1 MRPSPFTFEG
11 GPATAPAVAARG
23 RQALHSSAR
32 GVLAPPPQPRRRLPA
47 GIALPAPAGGCGGRP
62 SATSRACG
70 RSAARRRH
78 ARPAGGG
85 EAPQSG
91 SWRAGG
97 VGRVRGGTRA
107 TGTGRGGP
115 YGGREGPFGAPRR
128 PPARRP
134 PGPVWTVLGG
144 VEWSGGRCDGRLS
157 PSYHPLTAPGRGGL

>member
-1 MRPSPFTFEG
+1 MRAEIVIFGNRGQG
-11 GPATAPAVAARG
+11 GPSGLPQIAAEVTYEMMLCAEDAIEAVFAVERNITFL
-23 RQALHSSAR
+23 QS
-32 GVLAPPPQPRRRLPA
+32 QK
-47 GIALPAPAGGCGGRP
+47 I
-62 SATSRACG
+62 SRK
-70 RSAARRRH
+70 
-78 ARPAGGG
+78 
-85 EAPQSG
+85 APQSG

-115 YGGREGPFGAPRR
+115 CGGCEGPFGAPRR

-157 PSYHPLTAPGRGGL
+157 PSYHPLTAPGRGGLSRRRHL